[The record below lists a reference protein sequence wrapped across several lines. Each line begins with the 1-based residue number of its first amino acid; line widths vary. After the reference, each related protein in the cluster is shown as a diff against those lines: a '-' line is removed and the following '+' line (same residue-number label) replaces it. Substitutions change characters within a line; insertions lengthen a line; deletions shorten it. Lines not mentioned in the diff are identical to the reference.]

1 MELANLPLDHS
12 LSKDF
17 QQAFRHFE
25 GQRDKAGSK
34 TGGDNQ
40 GPVNLILFQKLQSGR
55 EQLIRTARTGQGDE
69 MFRNTFFYKI
79 IGRSERDIQ
88 CLSQLS
94 LRDRRIFKD
103 RTADDYITIHDRYL
117 RG

>member
-1 MELANLPLDHS
+1 MELADLPLDHS
-12 LSKDF
+12 LSKDL
-17 QQAFRHFE
+17 QQAFRYFE

-55 EQLIRTARTGQGDE
+55 EQLIRTAQGNE
-69 MFRNTFFYKI
+69 MLRNTFFYKI
-79 IGRSERDIQ
+79 IGCSERDIQ

-94 LRDRRIFKD
+94 LRDCRVLKD